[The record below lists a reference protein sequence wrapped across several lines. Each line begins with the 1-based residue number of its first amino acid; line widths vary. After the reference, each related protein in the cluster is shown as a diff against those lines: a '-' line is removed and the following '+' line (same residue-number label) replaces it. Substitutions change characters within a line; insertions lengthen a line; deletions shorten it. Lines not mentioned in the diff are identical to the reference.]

1 MFAYVWVRIMPA
13 SGKLLE
19 SDELCFTG
27 SHYVCSVVT
36 DLKIKIRSGVYAVFR
51 LGTEML
57 GGGCVESTQGNL
69 CIVSAHYFFV
79 YCLDNKHDLCVLQL
93 HGYYKHS
100 TYPSLQDFNESIT
113 HHIT

>member
-19 SDELCFTG
+19 SEELCFTG

-57 GGGCVESTQGNL
+57 GGGVVWKVPKETCALCQLITSLYIVWIINMICVCCSCTDITNIL
-69 CIVSAHYFFV
+69 PIPV
-79 YCLDNKHDLCVLQL
+79 YKILMNQ
-93 HGYYKHS
+93 
-100 TYPSLQDFNESIT
+100 
-113 HHIT
+113 